1 MSASCQVCGQTDD
14 SRPICQ
20 FQPKGADQELVSVHA
35 FCGKIASISYSKPQF
50 EIMNAAQIKNK
61 YKGGHSVQ
69 TAMSQTR
76 SASPNG
82 DPKSGVFYLTKE
94 FEAKLKQ
101 MVDWN
106 AKPPPNGNMPS
117 AASFRTGAPAGYV
130 YNPKTQQYSRAS
142 GKGQIEKRLKRH
154 RSTCPAAL
162 WPRIQRAQVERHYL
176 VTHTV
181 PATGVIPRHPAY
193 GGPSAIFSVLGSTGV
208 AYDVTVC
215 KMPSCTCPDH
225 TSKQNTHQNICS
237 HILFVMLKVIGLEA
251 SSNLVYQSALLEA
264 ELKTI
269 FEKFRGRR
277 DEVLYGYAKLP
288 KLAVDPTPQTK
299 QPRKPLVNATCPICF
314 DAIDNNNND
323 VTYCQAACGTNFH
336 LSCFQ
341 MWSSQ
346 PASRNPPTTGTTVI
360 CHFCRHNWIAS
371 PLDHAVYEQHH
382 QQQQQQQ
389 QYTYVTTE
397 NGYETTA
404 ATDPNATAAPVAVD
418 PNVYQYATQTQQ
430 QQQPQT
436 QYVTQQAQPQYET
449 QPQAQPQYE
458 TQPQQAQPQ
467 YETQPQQTYAT
478 QPQQNDWYAQQQQ
491 VQQPAPAPAPAYQ
504 QQVQQPAPAPE
515 GYAYQPAPVYQQQVQ
530 QPAPAPAPAY
540 QQQVQQPAPAPAPAY
555 QQQHVEQQV
564 SQAQP
569 AAAPT
574 YHQPAP
580 APVYQQQAQQQP
592 APAPAYQ
599 QQAQQPAPAPAYHQ
613 QVHQQPAPAPAPAY
627 HQVQQQAPEVKQEDF
642 NGDMN
647 GANKRQKVV

>member
-1 MSASCQVCGQTDD
+1 MSASCQVCGQADD
-14 SRPICQ
+14 SRPICH
-20 FQPKGADQELVSVHA
+20 FQPAVAGQELVSVHA

-69 TAMSQTR
+69 TAMTQTR
-76 SASPNG
+76 SASPSG
-82 DPKSGVFYLTKE
+82 DPKNGVFYLTKE

-117 AASFRTGAPAGYV
+117 AASYRTGAPAGYV

-142 GKGQIEKRLKRH
+142 GKGQTEKRLKRH

-181 PATGVIPRHPAY
+181 PAMGVIPRHPVY

-208 AYDVTVC
+208 AYDVTIC

-371 PLDHAVYEQHH
+371 PLDHAVYEQH
-382 QQQQQQQ
+382 QQQ

-397 NGYETTA
+397 NGYQTTTVADPNTTA
-404 ATDPNATAAPVAVD
+404 APAPAAVD
-418 PNVYQYATQTQQ
+418 PNGYQYATQT

-449 QPQAQPQYE
+449 QQAQPLYE
-458 TQPQQAQPQ
+458 TQQ
-467 YETQPQQTYAT
+467 QQTYAT

-491 VQQPAPAPAPAYQ
+491 P
-504 QQVQQPAPAPE
+504 QQVQQVTTAPAPE
-515 GYAYQPAPVYQQQVQ
+515 GYAYQPAPAPAPVYQQQPQ

-540 QQQVQQPAPAPAPAY
+540 QQQVQQPAPAPAY
-555 QQQHVEQQV
+555 QQQHVEQHV
-564 SQAQP
+564 AP
-569 AAAPT
+569 APAYQQQGQHPA
-574 YHQPAP
+574 PAP
-580 APVYQQQAQQQP
+580 APVYQQQP

-599 QQAQQPAPAPAYHQ
+599 QQVHEQPAPAPGY
-613 QVHQQPAPAPAPAY
+613 
-627 HQVQQQAPEVKQEDF
+627 QVQQSAPEVKQEYN

-647 GANKRQKVV
+647 GVNKRQKVV